1 MRPLAMLLWLC
12 MGATTTWPAAAQM
25 DPAPVHPELR
35 PLFDRLG
42 GEAGVAVLVDDF
54 LQIVMADT
62 RIAPFFENSDLVVV
76 KQHLVEQFCAIMDGG
91 CHYSGFDM
99 QAVHDPLGIRQA
111 QFNAL
116 VEDLQQAMDR
126 HGVPYRMQNRFLAV
140 LAPMRREIVTE

>member
-1 MRPLAMLLWLC
+1 MRRVPMLLWLC
-12 MGATTTWPAAAQM
+12 VGSITAWPVAAQM

-42 GEAGVAVLVDDF
+42 GEAGVAALVDDF
-54 LQIVMADT
+54 LRIVRDDA
-62 RIAPFFENSDLVVV
+62 RIAPFFENSDLAVV
-76 KQHLVEQFCAIMDGG
+76 KQHLVEQFCAIMGGG

-99 QAVHDPLGIRQA
+99 LAVHEPLGIRQA
-111 QFNAL
+111 EFNAL